1 MLYLQIL
8 LLIIAAN
15 GAPIIG
21 RLVMKGRWNAPLD
34 GGAIF
39 VDGRPVL
46 GKSKTYRG
54 VAFSL
59 VGTILAADV
68 VGMPWAIG
76 LIVGGL
82 AMTGDCLSSFIKR
95 RLGYESGAMALGL
108 DQILESLLP
117 LLGVWGPLSL
127 SIADV
132 FIMVGAF
139 AVFGLLFSPLLY
151 KLRLRK
157 NPF

>member
-21 RLVMKGRWNAPLD
+21 RLVMKDRWIAPLD

-54 VAFSL
+54 VVFSL
-59 VGTILAADV
+59 VGTLLAADV
-68 VGMPWAIG
+68 VGMPVGIG

-82 AMTGDCLSSFIKR
+82 AMAGDCLSSFIKR

-108 DQILESLLP
+108 DQIPESLLP
-117 LLGVWGPLSL
+117 LLGVWKPLSL
-127 SIADV
+127 SAADV
-132 FIMVGAF
+132 FILVGMFAAF
-139 AVFGLLFSPLLY
+139 ELLFSPLLY

-157 NPF
+157 HPF